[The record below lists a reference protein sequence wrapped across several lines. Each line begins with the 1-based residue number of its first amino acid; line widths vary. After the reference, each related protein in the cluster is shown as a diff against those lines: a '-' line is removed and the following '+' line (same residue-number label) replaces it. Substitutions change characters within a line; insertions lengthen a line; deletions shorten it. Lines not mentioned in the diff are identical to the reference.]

1 MLFQAR
7 YNIEKEIRRLWGGHM
22 DDPVTARRLP
32 ITRMVQ
38 ALAEAGVI
46 DPRIASA
53 IRDVY
58 AVASLSVHVET
69 VSPAQ
74 IAFVRDVATELIAA
88 LRAIT

>member
-1 MLFQAR
+1 
-7 YNIEKEIRRLWGGHM
+7 
-22 DDPVTARRLP
+22 
-32 ITRMVQ
+32 MVQ